1 MQHRQGVATIAGAVL
16 WATAASGA
24 WAQTPSTPVIP
35 GTKVGGS
42 ANVHV
47 LGHIPFGA
55 AFTSTNLE
63 IEQELS
69 RPYVY
74 ASRMFVDGMEILN
87 IKDPAKPSV
96 IYSWRIPNVELHQGI
111 GGMDNKYFKY
121 KGRYYDV
128 LAMQFG
134 LGGPD
139 ADLGAVVFDVTGLPD
154 TAKIREAGRIRAPD
168 VPGGFHNVF
177 AYRHSDG
184 TVLLFASNGQHA
196 NVYDMAK
203 FLGVDPKSRL

>member
-1 MQHRQGVATIAGAVL
+1 MRNRL
-16 WATAASGA
+16 RAASLSWILMIAAGDLQ
-24 WAQTPSTPVIP
+24 AQAPYTAVIP
-35 GTKVGGS
+35 GRKVGGS
-42 ANVHV
+42 ANVHLLAHV
-47 LGHIPFGA
+47 PLGA

-74 ASRMFVDGMEILN
+74 ASRMFVDGMDILDIRN
-87 IKDPAKPSV
+87 PAKPTL
-96 IYSWRIPNVELHQGI
+96 IYSWRIADVALHQGI

-134 LGGPD
+134 VSGPD

-154 TAKIREAGRIRAPD
+154 TTKIKETGRIRAPD

-177 AYRHSDG
+177 AYRHS
-184 TVLLFASNGQHA
+184 NG
-196 NVYDMAK
+196 
-203 FLGVDPKSRL
+203 S